1 MFNIW
6 ENFNSLTMVKLLNIL
21 FIEDDFIES
30 MKFKRVLKTL
40 ELNHRII
47 EAGNGDE
54 ALTILR
60 ANEIIPDIILLDLNM
75 PKLNGL
81 EFLRILKNDEKLRYI
96 PTVIFTTS
104 NNHRD
109 ILECYR
115 IGIAGYILKPLKY
128 EDYQVIVKKTLDY
141 WATNELIQ

>member
-1 MFNIW
+1 
-6 ENFNSLTMVKLLNIL
+6 MVKLLNIL

-47 EAGNGDE
+47 EAGNGEE
-54 ALTILR
+54 ALSILTGK
-60 ANEIIPDIILLDLNM
+60 EIIPDIILLDLNM
-75 PKLNGL
+75 PKVNGL

>member
-6 ENFNSLTMVKLLNIL
+6 KNFNSLAMVKLLNIL

-47 EAGNGDE
+47 EAGNGEE
-54 ALTILR
+54 ALSILTGK
-60 ANEIIPDIILLDLNM
+60 EIIPDIILLDLNM
-75 PKLNGL
+75 PKVNGL

-141 WATNELIQ
+141 WATNELI

>member
-40 ELNHRII
+40 ELNHRVI

>member
-47 EAGNGDE
+47 EASNGEE
-54 ALTILR
+54 ALSILTGK
-60 ANEIIPDIILLDLNM
+60 EIIPDIILLDLNM
-75 PKLNGL
+75 PKVNGL

-141 WATNELIQ
+141 WATNELI

>member
-47 EAGNGDE
+47 EAGNGEE
-54 ALTILR
+54 ALSILTDK
-60 ANEIIPDIILLDLNM
+60 EIIPDIILLDLNM
-75 PKLNGL
+75 PKVNGL

-96 PTVIFTTS
+96 PTIIFTTS
-104 NNHRD
+104 SNHRD
-109 ILECYR
+109 ILECYT

>member
-47 EAGNGDE
+47 EAGNGEE
-54 ALTILR
+54 ALSILIGK
-60 ANEIIPDIILLDLNM
+60 EIIPDIILLDLNM

-81 EFLRILKNDEKLRYI
+81 EFLRILKNDEKLRYL

-128 EDYQVIVKKTLDY
+128 EDYQVIVEKTLDY

>member
-47 EAGNGDE
+47 EAGNGEE
-54 ALTILR
+54 ALSILTGK
-60 ANEIIPDIILLDLNM
+60 EIIPDIILLDLNM
-75 PKLNGL
+75 PKVNGL

-141 WATNELIQ
+141 WATNELI

>member
-1 MFNIW
+1 
-6 ENFNSLTMVKLLNIL
+6 MVKLLNIL

-47 EAGNGDE
+47 EAGNGEE
-54 ALTILR
+54 ALSILT
-60 ANEIIPDIILLDLNM
+60 NKEIIPDIILLDLNM
-75 PKLNGL
+75 PKVKGL

-104 NNHRD
+104 NN
-109 ILECYR
+109 YR
-115 IGIAGYILKPLKY
+115 TITRISYCMIITTSYKR
-128 EDYQVIVKKTLDY
+128 ISST
-141 WATNELIQ
+141 

>member
-47 EAGNGDE
+47 EAGNGEE
-54 ALTILR
+54 ALSILTGK
-60 ANEIIPDIILLDLNM
+60 EIIPDIILLDLNM
-75 PKLNGL
+75 PKVNGL

-96 PTVIFTTS
+96 PTIIFTTS
-104 NNHRD
+104 SNHRD
-109 ILECYR
+109 ILECYT

-141 WATNELIQ
+141 WATNELI